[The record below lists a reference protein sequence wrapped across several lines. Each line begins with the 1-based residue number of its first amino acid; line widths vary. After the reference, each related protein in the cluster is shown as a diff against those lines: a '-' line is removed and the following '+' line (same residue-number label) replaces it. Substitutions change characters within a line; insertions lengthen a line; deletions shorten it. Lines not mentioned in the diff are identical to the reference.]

1 MASDTTSKPQIEDLR
16 RLIQDRKTKQGK
28 GRVSREIDLCLD
40 ADLAVE
46 HDQAAAA
53 VTAAQERIDVWRREQ
68 TKDLDPE
75 TGRPRGDRRMTT
87 KTDGAPPPDLQAA
100 FEGAEGAERAARQA
114 KEAFTVK
121 VKLTSVS
128 SREWDELVTANPP
141 RDGNDSDKTAGA
153 NWPAFLLDLF
163 VACFTR
169 AQYNGE
175 PFDVEP
181 SDLFEGLSPGE
192 NAMVEAALMAIC
204 KRQVSV
210 SFSEAASSQSPLS
223 GGKSRRR

>member
-1 MASDTTSKPQIEDLR
+1 MTDSKPQIEDLR
-16 RLIQDRKTKQGK
+16 RLIQDRKTKHGK
-28 GRVSREIDLCLD
+28 GRVSRDIDLCLD

-46 HDQAAAA
+46 HDKAATELA
-53 VTAAQERIDVWRREQ
+53 AAQERIDATRRENTQ
-68 TKDLDPE
+68 DRNPE

-87 KTDGAPPPDLQAA
+87 RTDEVPPDLQAA
-100 FEGAEGAERAARQA
+100 LEGAEAAERVARNA
-114 KEAFTVK
+114 KDAFTVK

-141 RDGNDSDKTAGA
+141 RDGNVEDKERGA
-153 NWPAFLLDLF
+153 NWPAFLHDLF

-175 PFDVEP
+175 PFDVDP
-181 SDLFEGLSPGE
+181 TDLFEGMSPGE

-210 SFSEAASSQSPLS
+210 SFSEAASSQSPPS